1 MCSCSE
7 HPTAYRRV
15 RNRVGCGALETILLA
30 FAHGCDLVGGLNS
43 QAYVADFGPSTFPR
57 MKTLNMT
64 TRRGFRAVVGWPCRW
79 CSRLIGSFGTRLI
92 LLAVLSAGLAIA
104 ATSCSFEHGGVKSF
118 VGNTTE
124 YGPVVSFLCQATNSQ
139 PVLMIVW
146 LGKGDTARSAMF
158 ERFAYINGKMVAS
171 KETPPGAYALQSD
184 YTLKRLEIS
193 EHEFSRFFGHLT
205 SLNDDDLGDLW
216 NEKIQPHL
224 QHPARN

>member
-1 MCSCSE
+1 M
-7 HPTAYRRV
+7 
-15 RNRVGCGALETILLA
+15 LWA
-30 FAHGCDLVGGLNS
+30 FAHGCDLVGSLNS
-43 QAYVADFGPSTFPR
+43 QACVADFGPPTFPR
-57 MKTLNMT
+57 MKALSITI
-64 TRRGFRAVVGWPCRW
+64 RRGFRAAVGWPCRW
-79 CSRLIGSFGTRLI
+79 CSRFIGSVGTRLNF
-92 LLAVLSAGLAIA
+92 LALLSAGLAIA
-104 ATSCSFEHGGVKSF
+104 ATSCSFEHGGVNST

-171 KETPPGAYALQSD
+171 NETPPGAYALQSD

-193 EHEFSRFFGHLT
+193 EHEFSRFFAHLT
-205 SLNDDDLGDLW
+205 SLNNDDLVDLW
-216 NEKIQPHL
+216 NGKIQPHL